1 MREIRMLL
9 TLVCL
14 ASFVAGTAVSKTRV
28 LSHPRGPFPAL
39 AIVATDSPVNKCVPT
54 QGLGGGVDGHEKG
67 ECARM
72 FSDKNIA
79 EMLSA
84 GLGPVTYRLRTE
96 LAGEVWHWNP
106 RGTWSDPVHQC
117 GYWVSDDSIADP
129 INVSYGYRLPRR
141 GNTIDQAN
149 DDGYSRVADGDGD
162 SFWKS
167 NPYLDSYFTGE
178 PNDVHPQWVVIDLGA
193 AKPINSIRIHWG
205 TPYAERYRIECWTGD
220 DPMHLHQDGKDEWRL
235 FPKGEAN
242 HSSGGDEYVR
252 LSGKARSV
260 RFLRILMSHS
270 SGTSAQPSNDI
281 RDRLGV
287 AIREIDAGRTDSQ
300 GRFHDYV
307 HHVPDRR
314 KQTVIYVSSK
324 IGRAHV

>member
-129 INVSYGYRLPRR
+129 INVS
-141 GNTIDQAN
+141 
-149 DDGYSRVADGDGD
+149 
-162 SFWKS
+162 
-167 NPYLDSYFTGE
+167 
-178 PNDVHPQWVVIDLGA
+178 
-193 AKPINSIRIHWG
+193 
-205 TPYAERYRIECWTGD
+205 
-220 DPMHLHQDGKDEWRL
+220 
-235 FPKGEAN
+235 
-242 HSSGGDEYVR
+242 
-252 LSGKARSV
+252 
-260 RFLRILMSHS
+260 
-270 SGTSAQPSNDI
+270 
-281 RDRLGV
+281 
-287 AIREIDAGRTDSQ
+287 
-300 GRFHDYV
+300 
-307 HHVPDRR
+307 
-314 KQTVIYVSSK
+314 
-324 IGRAHV
+324 